1 MKSKFGIFLMVVG
14 TLLVAAALAL
24 VLFNTREQVQA
35 EEAVNELMPLL
46 VEAINERQETAQTEP
61 TAANP
66 AVDDREMTV
75 VKVKGYDC
83 IGFVA
88 IPALELEL
96 PVISEW
102 SYSRLKVS
110 PCRFTGTTYANNLV
124 VMAHN
129 YPRHFGKLSELSVGD
144 TVTFTDM
151 DGVQITYEVVALD
164 ILDPTA
170 VEEMIAGD
178 YDLTLFTCTYGGK
191 TRVTVRCDR
200 VEE

>member
-1 MKSKFGIFLMVVG
+1 MVVG

-61 TAANP
+61 TVANP

-110 PCRFTGTTYANNLV
+110 SCRFTGTTYANNLV

-178 YDLTLFTCTYGGK
+178 YDMTLFTCTYGGK

>member
-61 TAANP
+61 TVANP

>member
-1 MKSKFGIFLMVVG
+1 MVVG

>member
-24 VLFNTREQVQA
+24 VLFNTREQVRA

-61 TAANP
+61 TVANP

-75 VKVKGYDC
+75 VKVNGYDC

>member
-1 MKSKFGIFLMVVG
+1 MVVG

-61 TAANP
+61 TVANP